1 MSFRVSTWFTREFA
15 ETVRFHPGGGG
26 GEYLVRLANHLAD
39 VHELDHVQRRQ
50 YVQEAKLQPKAKVV
64 VYDHEAVNCGK
75 NHYSNP
81 VQTQEKGYE
90 LLRSRRNEASF
101 KAKPKRSTTKN
112 KSKRKK
118 QGKSNSWLR
127 SHRKIV

>member
-15 ETVRFHPGGGG
+15 ETVRFHPGGG